1 MIVYTKYIVV
11 PGGTLIDTRWIV
23 IALSVDYLP
32 VIVMI
37 ATLYQEIVI
46 SAPLDSSW
54 THLNS
59 V

>member
-1 MIVYTKYIVV
+1 MTVFTRYIVA
-11 PGGTLIDTRWIV
+11 PRGTLIDTRWIV